1 MSAAITD
8 DDIRFMEHALAL
20 ARKGIGLA
28 SPNPTVGCVIVRS
41 DDAGRNGEIVGEG
54 FHQYDW
60 RDHAEIV
67 ALKTAGDRARG
78 ATLYVTLEPCNHTGR
93 TGPCTEAIISAG
105 VRRVVAAMED
115 PNPKNSGRG
124 FERLRAAGI
133 DVVAGVCEPA
143 ARQLNEGFATWIRTG
158 RPFVTLKS
166 ALTLDGQLALPA
178 QTSAAK
184 KNVRR
189 EWITSEESRAEV
201 QRMRHASDA
210 LLTGIGTILADDPL
224 LTDRSGL
231 PRRRKL
237 LRVILD
243 SRLRLSPESRIVQ
256 TADDDLL
263 VFTLATLKSPK
274 ARQLQNAGVELVRAK
289 SLRGR
294 IDLRS
299 VLQELGRRD
308 ILSVLLEAGP
318 SLNASALAANCID
331 KFALFFAPKFAGS
344 SAVISAASANRS
356 FAARRSVPLFKVLPA
371 GLPALRVLSVRQIGP
386 DVLFEAAFPR

>member
-1 MSAAITD
+1 MDSHRPPLRHAQ
-8 DDIRFMEHALAL
+8 IRSHTRRL
-20 ARKGIGLA
+20 ARA
-28 SPNPTVGCVIVRS
+28 SSSKISGQEKRPPRVDHLRRIPRRSPTHAPRKRRS
-41 DDAGRNGEIVGEG
+41 PHRHRN
-54 FHQYDW
+54 H
-60 RDHAEIV
+60 
-67 ALKTAGDRARG
+67 
-78 ATLYVTLEPCNHTGR
+78 P
-93 TGPCTEAIISAG
+93 
-105 VRRVVAAMED
+105 RRR
-115 PNPKNSGRG
+115 S
-124 FERLRAAGI
+124 
-133 DVVAGVCEPA
+133 
-143 ARQLNEGFATWIRTG
+143 
-158 RPFVTLKS
+158 
-166 ALTLDGQLALPA
+166 
-178 QTSAAK
+178 
-184 KNVRR
+184 
-189 EWITSEESRAEV
+189 
-201 QRMRHASDA
+201 
-210 LLTGIGTILADDPL
+210 L

-318 SLNASALAANCID
+318 SLNASALAASVID